1 MILSD
6 INEIIREN
14 MDMNDS
20 NTVKRLSVMME
31 GNQNLFLVAL
41 TSKLYDK
48 IQEKATRIDFST
60 IEQSRGDITKIQN
73 FRSMVDCVNIIKK
86 IVLEYKES
94 TEPVDT
100 IIDAIENINSR
111 SRLFKKSFVIGSSLP
126 KLTYNSICMCIVESI
141 SFLISV
147 CVEYIKSPNNDT
159 FQMALDTTAYNKS
172 MQNLMFTNLV
182 KFNQSCK
189 TKELDAA
196 LELVMSQAVS
206 NREAADIIIQQN
218 KVPIAKDHPFLTDEE
233 INAGQTVVIHDDDD
247 QQVQQEGSI
256 GAALSYAGNKIL
268 LWICKLFIPLIRQ
281 VTYFFYFHKQKMS
294 DYWEDQ
300 ANLIQMN
307 AMIMMNENNN
317 IPLEKKKAIYA
328 KQMKIVERYRK
339 RANDLSI
346 DGNNSKKNAQ
356 NLESIE
362 SKKFKAE
369 EIESEYNDT
378 QDYNNASIFEADI
391 TLDCNFKYKSVFESA
406 TIEDRIQESIDKGQD
421 EIDSTHK
428 LTSIFQ

>member
-20 NTVKRLSVMME
+20 DTVKRLSVMME

-60 IEQSRGDITKIQN
+60 IEISRGDITKIQN
-73 FRSMVDCVNIIKK
+73 YKSLVECVSIIKK

-94 TEPVDT
+94 TEAIDT
-100 IIDAIENINSR
+100 ISNAIDNIINR
-111 SRLFKKSFVIGSSLP
+111 SRLFKKAFVIGSSLP
-126 KLTYNSICMCIVESI
+126 ILTYNTICLSIVESI

-147 CVEYIKSPNNDT
+147 CIEYIKSPGNDT
-159 FQMALDTTAYNKS
+159 FQMALDTTAYNKA

-196 LELVMSQAVS
+196 LELVMSQAVA
-206 NREAADIIIQQN
+206 NREAADIIIKQTE
-218 KVPIAKDHPFLTDEE
+218 VPIAKDHPFLTDEE

-307 AMIMMNENNN
+307 AMIMMNERTD
-317 IPLEKKKAIYA
+317 IPLEKRKAIYA

-346 DGNNSKKNAQ
+346 DNSNSKKNAQ
-356 NLESIE
+356 NLESSE

-369 EIESEYNDT
+369 EIESDYENND
-378 QDYNNASIFEADI
+378 DYNNASIFEADI

-406 TIEDRIQESIDKGQD
+406 TVEDRIQESIDKGQD
-421 EIDSTHK
+421 KIE
-428 LTSIFQ
+428 LTGLSIFC